1 MGRPTDDA
9 GAYLPT
15 PQEIAERAA
24 EIRRGWSEKTHAARW
39 ARETRVPTEVRE
51 YHDPAARHRRGRNMA
66 ELDI

>member
-24 EIRRGWSEKTHAARW
+24 EIRAGWSKKTRVSRW
-39 ARETRVPTEVRE
+39 ARETRVPTEIQE
-51 YHDPAARHRRGRNMA
+51 YRDPAARHRRGRNTA